1 MTVEAEVTVPRQRSE
16 REQRRRA
23 KADRKRAARDAL
35 YSAPLHTF
43 RDRVFAW
50 GNMLFVDHGL
60 VRLFHA
66 NRHRVDDAL
75 WRSAQPSPFDIRWAD
90 RTGIRTI
97 VYLRGG
103 TGIGSWALERAACA
117 RRGLALVTLPLSSR
131 HPPSRETIRAAAK
144 VFDEIAYPALV
155 HCKAGADRAGLAGAL
170 YLLLKRRA
178 TAAEAERQL
187 GWRYGHWR
195 SAKTGVLDAF
205 IEAYRTEGE
214 AEGLGFLEWVETRYD
229 RERVARDF
237 KPRPLTGFLVDRILR
252 RE

>member
-1 MTVEAEVTVPRQRSE
+1 MTVEAEITVPRVRSE
-16 REQRRRA
+16 RERRRRQ
-23 KADRKRAARDAL
+23 KAEQKRQARDRL
-35 YSAPLHTF
+35 YSAPLVSL
-43 RDRVFAW
+43 RDRIFAW

-60 VRLFHA
+60 VRLVHA

-75 WRSAQPSPFDIRWAD
+75 WRSAQPSPFDVRWAA
-90 RTGIRTI
+90 RIGIRTI

-103 TGIGSWALERAACA
+103 TGIGSWALEREACA
-117 RRGLALVTLPLSSR
+117 RRGVALASLPLSSR
-131 HPPSRETIRAAAK
+131 HPPSREVIHAAAA
-144 VFDEIAYPALV
+144 VFDGIEYPAMV
-155 HCKAGADRAGLAGAL
+155 HCKAGADRAGFAAAL

-178 TAAEAERQL
+178 TAAEAEKQL

-214 AEGLGFLEWVETRYD
+214 AQGIGFLEWVDTRYD
-229 RERVARDF
+229 PAAVAKRF
-237 KPRPLTGFLVDRILR
+237 RARPVIGFIVDRILR